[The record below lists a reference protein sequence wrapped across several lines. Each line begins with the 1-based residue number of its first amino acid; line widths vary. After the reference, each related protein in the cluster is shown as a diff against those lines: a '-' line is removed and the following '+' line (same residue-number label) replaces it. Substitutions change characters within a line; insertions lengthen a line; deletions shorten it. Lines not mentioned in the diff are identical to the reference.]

1 MSKKSGPPAIIPPRE
16 TVLASDSA
24 APAAAADVLATD
36 VPAAETPAIADRAA
50 AARARRN
57 QLRRERRREQR
68 QQYREQQAA
77 TAPLTMRQQSFVREY
92 LLLGQP
98 SEAARRAGY
107 SHATANNIAYDLMR
121 VPHVAKAIAEGQAAA
136 QRRSEV
142 TLDRVIGELA
152 KLAFADPRDLFTA
165 DGKLKPIHQLD
176 DDSAASIAAM
186 EVLALASSPRSA
198 AGRAV
203 RAAAGAGAAGGASG
217 AGTGDTGSAGGGDLP
232 LELRKIKR
240 WDKTKALEL
249 LGRYLG
255 LFKDRVEL
263 GVSQD
268 LASAIEAA
276 RHRAQSAERDGS
288 APRPAVIDVD
298 ASGMEA
304 SGTEAGDTGDGA

>member
-1 MSKKSGPPAIIPPRE
+1 
-16 TVLASDSA
+16 V
-24 APAAAADVLATD
+24 
-36 VPAAETPAIADRAA
+36 IADRAA

-57 QLRRERRREQR
+57 QLRRERRQEQR
-68 QQYREQQAA
+68 QQYREARAA
-77 TAPLTMRQQSFVREY
+77 TAPLTVRQQSFVREY

-186 EVLALASSPRSA
+186 EVLALASSPRSV
-198 AGRAV
+198 AGRAA
-203 RAAAGAGAAGGASG
+203 RAAAGAAGGASG
-217 AGTGDTGSAGGGDLP
+217 AGTGDTGSSSGGDLP

-268 LASAIEAA
+268 LASTIEAA
-276 RHRAQSAERDGS
+276 RRRAQSAERDGS
-288 APRPAVIDVD
+288 MSRPTVIDVD
-298 ASGMEA
+298 ASEA
-304 SGTEAGDTGDGA
+304 KAGDTEAGDTGDGA